1 MLSGTLFIPVPGGGQ
16 SITTSG
22 TSAEATNPA
31 PAGIRAVSVYAT
43 EDAYVRFSPT
53 GGAATTADY
62 FMAGGTKEYLACP
75 DGTYVQ
81 AIQAST
87 GGTVRIHW
95 LIGR

>member
-1 MLSGTLFIPVPGGGQ
+1 MLSGTMLMPRPGGGQ
-16 SITTSG
+16 SISTSG

-31 PAGIRAVSVYAT
+31 PAGIRAASIYAT

-53 GGAATTADY
+53 GGAATSADY
-62 FMAGGTKEYLACP
+62 FVAGGTERWVAIP

-81 AIQAST
+81 AIQATT
-87 GGTVRIHW
+87 GGTVRVHW